1 MVELN
6 IQELEGLA
14 DPMRKE
20 VALVRKKVDSVN
32 KELKPL
38 SLTVQKKVW
47 PLHNNQIHLISFSKY
62 MSG

>member
-6 IQELEGLA
+6 VQELEGLG

-47 PLHNNQIHLISFSKY
+47 PLHI
-62 MSG
+62 